1 MKMSKLNV
9 LMFAFLS
16 MFLASCEEDEY
27 PELGDGLYAEF
38 QTNKGNFIAE
48 LYFNKTPMTVANFV
62 ALAEGNHPKADEKFQ
77 GKRFYDGI
85 TFHRIIDGFMIQG
98 GDPDGSGAGGPG
110 YRFED
115 EIVEELT
122 HESEGILSMANA
134 GPGTNGSQFFV
145 TLGATGHLDGK
156 HTVFGKVVKGMEIV
170 EAIGQVTT
178 GRMDKPEEPIVILE
192 LNVIRKGK
200 DAKAFDAPAT
210 FGEKLA
216 KIEEE
221 KQQKVMDA
229 IKKFDSVTEGFEETA
244 SGLRYKIT
252 QVNESGNKP
261 NQGDRVAV
269 HYKGTFMDG
278 DEFDSSYGKGNP
290 LTIGIGVGQVI
301 PGWDEGI
308 MLLREGEKATL
319 AVPSELAYGERGVG
333 PIPPN
338 TPLIF
343 EVELVEIVK

>member
-1 MKMSKLNV
+1 MSKLNA
-9 LMFAFLS
+9 LLFAFLS
-16 MFLASCEEDEY
+16 IFFSSCEEEPY
-27 PELGDGLYAEF
+27 PDLGDGLYAEF
-38 QTNKGNFIAE
+38 QTNKGSFITQ
-48 LYFNKTPMTVANFV
+48 LYYDKTPMTVANFV

-115 EIVEELT
+115 EIVDGLT
-122 HESEGILSMANA
+122 HDSEGILSMANA

-156 HTVFGKVVKGMEIV
+156 HTVFGKVVEGMDVV
-170 EAIGQVTT
+170 ETIGQVPT
-178 GRMDKPEEPIVILE
+178 GRMDKPEEPVVILE
-192 LNVIRKGK
+192 LVIIRKGK
-200 DAKAFDAPAT
+200 AAKEFDAPST
-210 FGEKLA
+210 FEEKMA
-216 KIEEE
+216 SIEEE
-221 KQQKVMDA
+221 KQQKVVDA
-229 IKKFDSVTEGFEETA
+229 MNKFDSLTEGFEETA

-252 QVNESGNKP
+252 QVNERGNKP

-269 HYKGTFMDG
+269 HYRGTFMDG
-278 DEFDSSYGKGNP
+278 NEFDSSYGKGKP

-319 AVPSELAYGERGVG
+319 AIPSELAYGERGVG

-338 TPLIF
+338 TPLLF